1 MKHRTLTRITTLASL
16 TLAAG
21 LTAGISGAVA
31 QTTLTVTHSSPADS
45 HFGVAAIAFKDAI
58 EKETDGGINVVIQR
72 VDNEREAIEST
83 QLGAQECAMGSAG
96 PLGNFIPETR
106 VLDVPFLF
114 DSYAHARGVLD
125 SEIGDELLAKF
136 DARGLKGV
144 AWLEN
149 GFRNL
154 TTGSK
159 TVSGPEDMR
168 GMKIRTM
175 ENEVHMKAWQ
185 AAGVLP
191 TPMAF
196 SELPSALQQG
206 TVDGQENPIP
216 VILSNN
222 LDMMQKH
229 LYLTRHV
236 YSPGILLCNLD
247 FFEGLDDAGR
257 KAVQDGA
264 KAAVVANRTRVE
276 QDETQGIETLRGRG
290 IEVVEITNRDAFR
303 DAMSGANADFEAQ
316 FGADLLKRIRD
327 WKAQ

>member
-1 MKHRTLTRITTLASL
+1 MNHTKLTSVAALALMASL
-16 TLAAG
+16 STAA
-21 LTAGISGAVA
+21 A
-31 QTTLTVTHSSPADS
+31 QTTLTLTHSSPADS
-45 HFGVAAIAFKDAI
+45 HFGVASLAFKDVV
-58 EKETDGGINVVIQR
+58 EKETNGQISVVIQR
-72 VDNEREAIEST
+72 LDNEREAIEST
-83 QLGAQECAMGSAG
+83 QLGAQECAMTSAG

-114 DSYAHARGVLD
+114 EDYAHARGVLD
-125 SEIGDELLAKF
+125 SEIGNELLAQF
-136 DARGLKGV
+136 DAAGLKGV
-144 AWLEN
+144 AWMEN

-154 TTGSK
+154 TTGTK
-159 TVSGPEDMR
+159 AVSGPEDLR

-175 ENEVHMKAWQ
+175 ENEVHMKAWE

-216 VILSNN
+216 VILANN

-247 FFEGLDDAGR
+247 FVEGLDDAGR
-257 KAVQDGA
+257 TAIQNGA
-264 KAAVVANRTRVE
+264 KAAVAANRARVE
-276 QDETQGIETLRGRG
+276 QDETAGIETLRGRG
-290 IEVVEITNRDAFR
+290 IEVVEVTNRDAYR
-303 DAMSGANADFEAQ
+303 DAMAGANADFEAE
-316 FGADLLKRIRD
+316 FGADLLNRIRD

>member
-1 MKHRTLTRITTLASL
+1 MNYKELAQITALASL
-16 TLAAG
+16 TLAAS
-21 LTAGISGAVA
+21 LTIGVSGAAA

-45 HFGVAAIAFKDAI
+45 HFGVAATAFKDVI
-58 EKETDGGINVVIQR
+58 EKETNGEINVVIQR

-83 QLGAQECAMGSAG
+83 QLGAQECAIGSAG

-114 DSYAHARGVLD
+114 DNYAHARGVLD

-136 DARGLKGV
+136 DASGLKGV

-149 GFRNL
+149 GFRHL
-154 TTGSK
+154 TTGTK

-206 TVDGQENPIP
+206 TVDGQENSIS

-229 LYLTRHV
+229 LYLTRYV

-247 FFEGLDDAGR
+247 FIDGLDDAGR
-257 KAVQDGA
+257 KAVDDGA
-264 KAAVVANRTRVE
+264 QAAAVANRARIE
-276 QDETQGIETLRGRG
+276 QDDTAGIETLRGRG
-290 IEVVEITNRDAFR
+290 IEVIEVANRDAFR
-303 DAMSGANADFEAQ
+303 EAMSGANADFDAQ
-316 FGADLLKRIRD
+316 FGADLLKRIRE

>member
-1 MKHRTLTRITTLASL
+1 MKHLKRTTLTALASL
-16 TLAAG
+16 TLAASVG
-21 LTAGISGAVA
+21 VSAAAA

-45 HFGVAAIAFKDAI
+45 HFGVAAIAFKEVV
-58 EKETDGGINVVIQR
+58 EKETNGAITVVIQR
-72 VDNEREAIEST
+72 GDNEREAIEST
-83 QLGAQECAMGSAG
+83 QLGAQECAIGSAG
-96 PLGNFIPETR
+96 PLGNFIPEIR

-114 DSYAHARGVLD
+114 DNYAHARGVLD

-136 DARGLKGV
+136 DASGLKGV

-149 GFRNL
+149 GFRHL
-154 TTGSK
+154 TTGTK

-206 TVDGQENPIP
+206 TVDGQENSIS

-229 LYLTRHV
+229 LYLTRYV

-247 FFEGLDDAGR
+247 FIDGLDDAGR
-257 KAVQDGA
+257 KAVDDGA
-264 KAAVVANRTRVE
+264 QAAAVANRARIE
-276 QDETQGIETLRGRG
+276 QDDTAGIETLRGRG
-290 IEVVEITNRDAFR
+290 IEVIEVANRDAFR
-303 DAMSGANADFEAQ
+303 EAMSGANADFDAQ
-316 FGADLLKRIRD
+316 FGADLLKRIRE

>member
-1 MKHRTLTRITTLASL
+1 MNPLQSTKTAVLTSL
-16 TLAAG
+16 ILAAG
-21 LTAGISGAVA
+21 SLTASA
-31 QTTLTVTHSSPADS
+31 QTTLTLSHSSPADS
-45 HFGVAAIAFKDAI
+45 HFGRAAAAFKKVAE
-58 EKETDGGINVVIQR
+58 EKSGGTINVVIQR
-72 VDNEREAIEST
+72 MDNEREALESV
-83 QLGAQECAMGSAG
+83 QFGSQECSMGSAG
-96 PLGNFIPETR
+96 PLGNFVAETR

-114 DSYAHARGVLD
+114 DGYKHARGVLD
-125 SEIGDELLAKF
+125 SDVGRELLALF
-136 DARGLKGV
+136 PAHGLYGV

-159 TVSGPEDMR
+159 AVRSPDDLR

-175 ENEVHMKAWQ
+175 ENQVHMQAWQ

-236 YSPGILLCNLD
+236 YSPGIFVCNPD
-247 FFEGLDDAGR
+247 FIAGLTAE
-257 KAVQDGA
+257 Q
-264 KAAVVANRTRVE
+264 KAAVEEGGKAASAANRARVE
-276 QDETQGIETLRGRG
+276 QDETTGIETLRKRG
-290 IEVVEITNRDAFR
+290 IEVVEVTDRDAYR
-303 DAMSGANADFEAQ
+303 KSMASANAGFERQ
-316 FGADLLKRIRD
+316 FGAGLLKRIRD

>member
-1 MKHRTLTRITTLASL
+1 MNPSQSTKTAALTSL
-16 TLAAG
+16 ILAAG
-21 LTAGISGAVA
+21 ILTASA
-31 QTTLTVTHSSPADS
+31 QTTLTLTHSSPADS
-45 HFGVAAIAFKDAI
+45 HFGLAATAFKKVVE
-58 EKETDGGINVVIQR
+58 EKSGGTINVVIQR
-72 VDNEREAIEST
+72 MDNEREALESV
-83 QLGAQECAMGSAG
+83 QFGSQECAMGSAG
-96 PLGNFIPETR
+96 PLGNFVAETR

-114 DSYAHARGVLD
+114 DSYKHARGVLD
-125 SEIGDELLAKF
+125 SDVGQELLALF
-136 DARGLKGV
+136 PAHGLYGV

-159 TVSGPEDMR
+159 AVHSPDDLR

-175 ENEVHMKAWQ
+175 ENQVHMQAWQ

-236 YSPGILLCNLD
+236 YSPGIFVCNPD
-247 FFEGLDDAGR
+247 FIAGLTDE
-257 KAVQDGA
+257 Q
-264 KAAVVANRTRVE
+264 KAAVEEGGKAASAANRARVE
-276 QDETQGIETLRGRG
+276 QDETAGIETLRKRG
-290 IEVVEITNRDAFR
+290 IEVVEVTDRDAYR
-303 DAMSGANADFEAQ
+303 KAMASANAGFESQ

>member
-1 MKHRTLTRITTLASL
+1 MNPSQSTKTAALTSL
-16 TLAAG
+16 ILAAG
-21 LTAGISGAVA
+21 ILTASA
-31 QTTLTVTHSSPADS
+31 QTTLTLTHSSPADS
-45 HFGVAAIAFKDAI
+45 HFGLAATAFKKVVE
-58 EKETDGGINVVIQR
+58 EKSGGTINVVIQR
-72 VDNEREAIEST
+72 MDNEREALESV
-83 QLGAQECAMGSAG
+83 QFGSQECAMGSAG
-96 PLGNFIPETR
+96 PLGNFVAETR

-114 DSYAHARGVLD
+114 DSYKHARGVLD
-125 SEIGDELLAKF
+125 SDVGQELLALF
-136 DARGLKGV
+136 PAHGLYGV

-159 TVSGPEDMR
+159 AVHSPDDLR

-175 ENEVHMKAWQ
+175 ENQVHMQAWQ

-236 YSPGILLCNLD
+236 YSPGIFVCNPD
-247 FFEGLDDAGR
+247 FIAGLTDE
-257 KAVQDGA
+257 Q
-264 KAAVVANRTRVE
+264 KAAVEDGGKAASAANRARVE
-276 QDETQGIETLRGRG
+276 QDETAGIETLRKRG
-290 IEVVEITNRDAFR
+290 IEVVEVTDRDAYR
-303 DAMSGANADFEAQ
+303 KAMASANAGFESQ

>member
-1 MKHRTLTRITTLASL
+1 MNPSQSTKTAILTSL
-16 TLAAG
+16 ILAAG
-21 LTAGISGAVA
+21 VLTASA
-31 QTTLTVTHSSPADS
+31 QTTLTLSHSSPADS
-45 HFGVAAIAFKDAI
+45 HFGLAAKAFKKVAE
-58 EKETDGGINVVIQR
+58 EKSGGTINVVIQR
-72 VDNEREAIEST
+72 MDNEREALESV
-83 QLGAQECAMGSAG
+83 QFGSQECAMGSAG
-96 PLGNFIPETR
+96 PLGNFVAETR

-114 DSYAHARGVLD
+114 DSYKHARGVLD
-125 SEIGDELLAKF
+125 SDVGKELLALF
-136 DARGLKGV
+136 PAHGLYGV

-159 TVSGPEDMR
+159 AVHSPDDLR

-175 ENEVHMKAWQ
+175 ENQVHMQAWQ

-236 YSPGILLCNLD
+236 YSPGIFVCNPD
-247 FFEGLDDAGR
+247 FIASLTDE
-257 KAVQDGA
+257 Q
-264 KAAVVANRTRVE
+264 KAAVEEGGKAASAANRARVE
-276 QDETQGIETLRGRG
+276 QDETAGIETLRKRG
-290 IEVVEITNRDAFR
+290 IKVVEVTDRDAYR
-303 DAMSGANADFEAQ
+303 KAMASANAGFESQ

>member
-1 MKHRTLTRITTLASL
+1 MNHKELTQITALASL
-16 TLAAG
+16 TLAAS
-21 LTAGISGAVA
+21 LTIGVSGAAA

-45 HFGVAAIAFKDAI
+45 HFGVAATAFKDVI
-58 EKETDGGINVVIQR
+58 EKETNGEINVVIQR

-83 QLGAQECAMGSAG
+83 QLGAQECAIGSAG
-96 PLGNFIPETR
+96 PLGNFIPETS

-114 DSYAHARGVLD
+114 DDYAHARGVLD

-136 DARGLKGV
+136 DASGLKGV

-154 TTGSK
+154 TTGTK

-206 TVDGQENPIP
+206 TVDGQENPIS

-247 FFEGLDDAGR
+247 FIDGLDDAGR
-257 KAVQDGA
+257 KAVDDGA
-264 KAAVVANRTRVE
+264 QAAVVANRARIE
-276 QDETQGIETLRGRG
+276 QDDTAGIETLRGRG
-290 IEVVEITNRDAFR
+290 IELIEVANRDAFR
-303 DAMSGANADFEAQ
+303 EAMSGANADFDAQ
-316 FGADLLKRIRD
+316 FGADLLKRIRE
-327 WKAQ
+327 WKPQ

>member
-1 MKHRTLTRITTLASL
+1 MTQSTSLRAALLAGLASL
-16 TLAAG
+16 GTL
-21 LTAGISGAVA
+21 SGAA
-31 QTTLTVTHSSPADS
+31 AATTLTLTHSSPADS
-45 HFGVAAIAFKDAI
+45 HFGVAAAAFKDVA
-58 EKETDGGINVVIQR
+58 EKESGGSLNVVIQR
-72 VDNEREAIEST
+72 VDNEREAIENT
-83 QLGAQECAMGSAG
+83 QLGTQECAMGSAG
-96 PLGNFIPETR
+96 PLGNFVPETR
-106 VLDVPFLF
+106 VVDIPFLF
-114 DSYAHARGVLD
+114 RDYAHARGVLD
-125 SEIGDELLAKF
+125 SEIGSELLALFPAK
-136 DARGLKGV
+136 GLVGV

-159 TVSGPEDMR
+159 TVSSPDDLKGL
-168 GMKIRTM
+168 KIRTM
-175 ENEVHMKAWQ
+175 ENQVHMQAWK

-236 YSPGILLCNLD
+236 YSPGIFVCNPD
-247 FFEGLDDAGR
+247 FMAGLSEAEA
-257 KAVQDGA
+257 KAVKDGA
-264 KAAVVANRTRVE
+264 VAAVAADRARVE
-276 QDETQGIETLRGRG
+276 KDESVGIDTMRKRG
-290 IEVVEITNRDAFR
+290 IEVIEVANRDAYR
-303 DAMSGANADFEAQ
+303 DAMATANPQFDEQ
-316 FGADLLKRIRD
+316 FGADLIARIRD

>member
-1 MKHRTLTRITTLASL
+1 MNPSQSTKTAALTSL
-16 TLAAG
+16 MLAAG
-21 LTAGISGAVA
+21 ILTASA
-31 QTTLTVTHSSPADS
+31 QTTLTLTHSSPADS
-45 HFGVAAIAFKDAI
+45 HFGLAATAFKKVAE
-58 EKETDGGINVVIQR
+58 EKSGGTINVVIQR
-72 VDNEREAIEST
+72 MDNEREALESV
-83 QLGAQECAMGSAG
+83 QFGSQECAMGSAG
-96 PLGNFIPETR
+96 PLGNFVAETR

-114 DSYAHARGVLD
+114 DSYKHARGVLD
-125 SEIGDELLAKF
+125 SEVGQELLALF
-136 DARGLKGV
+136 PAHGLYGV

-159 TVSGPEDMR
+159 AVHSPDDLR

-175 ENEVHMKAWQ
+175 ENQVHMQAWQ

-236 YSPGILLCNLD
+236 YSPGIFVCNPD
-247 FFEGLDDAGR
+247 FIAGLTDE
-257 KAVQDGA
+257 Q
-264 KAAVVANRTRVE
+264 KAAVEEGGKAASAANRARVE
-276 QDETQGIETLRGRG
+276 QDETAGIETLRKRG
-290 IEVVEITNRDAFR
+290 IEVVEVTDRDAYR
-303 DAMSGANADFEAQ
+303 KAMASANAGFESQ